1 MRLDHQT
8 QLQQTHH
15 GQPAFQQ
22 RHQQQQQPARP
33 PSPPKEDPVKAV
45 TSPPSHYAFQGAT
58 SNRATA
64 GDCGPSFV
72 CVESSLSCPLQHIS
86 QNGNEDGGEWDHGAG
101 RAVGARVGGGGGVG
115 GVSGFGVGVRVGERK
130 AILTPEVF
138 EAELL
143 RGRQPLPL
151 VSSPGR
157 YPLATTHL
165 QVSEEYIDD
174 DPAEMSFYAGGAEAY
189 SYGFDEK
196 ANCFAYLE
204 EEEEEEL
211 EEGDIGR
218 EVNGE
223 GSIDPATAEEYG
235 LGLEDLSEVGLPYG
249 ALGSRGR
256 SETSSLVNNRSECSS
271 LDPLPLGSAGDSLSL
286 SFPLGLAGG
295 PDSSS
300 SLRLP
305 GSENLSEAS
314 SMVNFPAC
322 SVRSGASSAM
332 QFGELVE
339 QLEQLSYPP
348 TATEGSDNAS
358 SASDSDWGSDAGLPP
373 EQNLFYANPLAGGGT
388 GVEGFLLECHNLRA
402 LGMGE
407 PPGPGELKM

>member
-1 MRLDHQT
+1 M
-8 QLQQTHH
+8 
-15 GQPAFQQ
+15 
-22 RHQQQQQPARP
+22 
-33 PSPPKEDPVKAV
+33 
-45 TSPPSHYAFQGAT
+45 
-58 SNRATA
+58 
-64 GDCGPSFV
+64 
-72 CVESSLSCPLQHIS
+72 
-86 QNGNEDGGEWDHGAG
+86 G
-101 RAVGARVGGGGGVG
+101 R
-115 GVSGFGVGVRVGERK
+115 GVGVMSSAGVGERK
-130 AILTPEVF
+130 GYLTPESF

-143 RGRQPLPL
+143 RARQP
-151 VSSPGR
+151 SSPGH
-157 YPLATTHL
+157 YPLAAAHL

-189 SYGFDEK
+189 SFGFDEQVGR
-196 ANCFAYLE
+196 FAYLE
-204 EEEEEEL
+204 EDEEGEDEEEMGRDMN
-211 EEGDIGR
+211 GD
-218 EVNGE
+218 
-223 GSIDPATAEEYG
+223 GSIDPGTAEVYG
-235 LGLEDLSEVGLPYG
+235 LGLEDLSSGIQYG
-249 ALGSRGR
+249 VSSHGR

-271 LDPLPLGSAGDSLSL
+271 LDLLPLAGDSLSL
-286 SFPLGLAGG
+286 SFPLGLSGG

-314 SMVNFPAC
+314 SMINFPAC
-322 SVRSGASSAM
+322 SVRSGGSSAV

-402 LGMGE
+402 LGIGE
-407 PPGPGELKM
+407 PPSPGHLKM

>member
-1 MRLDHQT
+1 MRLEHQT

-15 GQPAFQQ
+15 GQPSFQQ
-22 RHQQQQQPARP
+22 SPQQQQQQPARP
-33 PSPPKEDPVKAV
+33 PSPPKEDPVAAA
-45 TSPPSHYAFQGAT
+45 TSPQSHYAFQGAT

-72 CVESSLSCPLQHIS
+72 CVESSLSCPPLHIS
-86 QNGNEDGGEWDHGAG
+86 QNGNEDSGEWGHGAG
-101 RAVGARVGGGGGVG
+101 RGAGARVGGVSGGGI
-115 GVSGFGVGVRVGERK
+115 GVRVGERK
-130 AILTPEVF
+130 GVLTPEAF

-143 RGRQPLPL
+143 RGRQPLPTA
-151 VSSPGR
+151 SSPGR
-157 YPLATTHL
+157 YPMPAGHL

-189 SYGFDEK
+189 SFGFDEK
-196 ANCFAYLE
+196 GGRFPYLE

-211 EEGDIGR
+211 EEGDMGR

-223 GSIDPATAEEYG
+223 GSIDPATADEYG
-235 LGLEDLSEVGLPYG
+235 LGLEDLSEGGLQYG

-407 PPGPGELKM
+407 PPGPGHLKM